1 MTVQTPD
8 REPEYRSNQNR
19 RNMAE
24 NTEDSLTETIELI
37 DGRIIIQDLAPTGA
51 VVRDEITPELIVENN
66 DDSPL
71 DIEFGWTFGDGSDE
85 ILKETVVET
94 VGVDGPTLVK
104 FPPFD
109 ATEFEPGTYEHGV
122 VGGLADAGGSEPKD
136 EFDAYFEQASVSPG
150 GVATLVVEVPVP
162 QEASAVDMAWKTTPE
177 FADAEL
183 TSFTIGGD
191 PTGPMLSLV
200 APDGTAVASQEGIS
214 SGMLVATFGLTVP
227 DDGGSTYET
236 ESTLATVRDANDGED
251 VQYTFDGVSLSVDN

>member
-8 REPEYRSNQNR
+8 RELKYRSSRNT
-19 RNMAE
+19 RNMTE

-37 DGRIIIQDLAPTGA
+37 DGRIIIRDLAPTGA
-51 VVRDEITPELIVENN
+51 VIRDEITPQLIVENN

-71 DIEFGWTFGDGSDE
+71 DVEFGWTFGDGGDE
-85 ILKETVVET
+85 VLKETVVQT
-94 VGVDGPTLVK
+94 IDVDGPTLVK
-104 FPPFD
+104 FPTFD
-109 ATEFEPGTYEHGV
+109 ATEFEPGKYEHGV
-122 VGGLADAGGSEPKD
+122 VGGLADAGGSGPSGD
-136 EFDAYFEQASVSPG
+136 FDAYFESDTASPG
-150 GVATLVVEVPVP
+150 EVATLVIEVPVP

-214 SGMLVATFGLTVP
+214 SGMLVAKFGLTVP
-227 DDGGSTYET
+227 DNASSTYET
-236 ESTLATVRDANDGED
+236 ESTLATVRDVNDGED
-251 VQYTFDGVSLSVDN
+251 VQYTFDGVSLSVDS